1 MSGAGFN
8 QSEPTESAAEAADA
22 EPACVALVP
31 VTPLQWTSATP
42 CLSRPDPCFVT
53 QLIATAEQA
62 PQTRTLRRATS
73 ADAQT
78 AYTASRHPTQGA
90 GGRTQQII

>member
-1 MSGAGFN
+1 MSGSDRPGQTIEDGVF
-8 QSEPTESAAEAADA
+8 TDA

-31 VTPLQWTSATP
+31 VVASVEWKHRASPP
-42 CLSRPDPCFVT
+42 RPNSNFLT

-62 PQTRTLRRATS
+62 PQTRGLRRATP

-78 AYTASRHPTQGA
+78 AYGPHPVRGA
-90 GGRTQQII
+90 GIRTRQII